1 MRIEKEVPVA
11 SDQSFEVDTCR
22 PEDARGIANL
32 FLSVYGPDYP
42 VDTYYYPEK
51 LIGEVEAGNLHPVV
65 CRTKTGDIIACGAIY
80 RSAPPNRN
88 LFEFG
93 QYMVLKEYRTTTAA
107 FRMTK
112 YIVDVLIP
120 DKNIEGIFGEAVTN
134 HTASQKIQKIV
145 KSLDTAIELLLMP
158 ASLYTKEQ
166 SARGRVSCIM
176 AFRIYRDCPQHIH
189 LPAPYTKM
197 LEPIIA
203 STGLS
208 RTVSPES
215 TVPEPASEST
225 LDTMFFDESGIV
237 RSHAAAIG
245 RDFLEQFAAV
255 EAEAEKKDI
264 VVRQWFL
271 NLADSSAGHAVD
283 ILRRNGYFLGGYL
296 PQWFGTDGLLM
307 QKVTEEPD
315 FEALQIYSDDAV
327 ALLALI
333 RDDRQSVRD
342 NILA

>member
-1 MRIEKEVPVA
+1 MRIEQEVPVA
-11 SDQSFEVDTCR
+11 PDQSFEVDAFR

-42 VDTYYYPEK
+42 VATYYYPEK
-51 LIGEVEAGNLHPVV
+51 LIGEVNAGNLHPVV

-80 RSAPPNRN
+80 RSAPPNKN

-120 DKNIEGIFGEAVTN
+120 DQNIEGIFGEAVTN
-134 HTASQKIQKIV
+134 HTASQKLQKIV

-166 SARGRVSCIM
+166 SARGRVSCVM
-176 AFRIYRDCPQHIH
+176 AFRIYRDLPQRIH
-189 LPAPYTKM
+189 LPAPYARV
-197 LEPIIA
+197 LEPIIV
-203 STGLS
+203 STGLA
-208 RTVSPES
+208 RTV
-215 TVPEPASEST
+215 VPENTVSGPTGKST
-225 LDTMFFDESGIV
+225 LDTLFFDEAGIV

-245 RDFLEQFAAV
+245 KDFHERFEAV
-255 EAEAEKKDI
+255 ETEAERKGI
-264 VVRQWFL
+264 IVRQWFL
-271 NLADSSAGHAVD
+271 NLADSSVGHAAD

-307 QKVTEEPD
+307 QNVTVEPD
-315 FEALQIYSDDAV
+315 FEALQIFSNDAT
-327 ALLALI
+327 ALLAQI

-342 NILA
+342 NCRA